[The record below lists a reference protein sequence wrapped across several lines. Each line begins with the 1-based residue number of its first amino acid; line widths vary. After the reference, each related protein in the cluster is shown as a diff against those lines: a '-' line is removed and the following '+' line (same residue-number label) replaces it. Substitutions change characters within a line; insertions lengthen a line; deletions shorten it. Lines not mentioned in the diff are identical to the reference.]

1 MGDSCVSVTRR
12 RWREGRLEG
21 EAIVIARLGRGR
33 RSVQFQGPFFARGV
47 RAEAWSRSGEGWP
60 CYIGG
65 PQTCPTDTSHSTSA
79 GVSRLSSLKQDR
91 QDEQAPHRACAGACR
106 RPRGALRAARVAK
119 QRLNRPHST
128 KTQCDASSGPCARLS
143 PSQRV
148 ALRSRYAL
156 PPLRPATQ
164 QKPPRAAHGSNG
176 GSRPRATQIALPRNG
191 AAGPPALATTLP

>member
-1 MGDSCVSVTRR
+1 MI
-12 RWREGRLEG
+12 RWNATPAFSSR
-21 EAIVIARLGRGR
+21 RGR
-33 RSVQFQGPFFARGV
+33 DWAYKLSVKCRVYNEVALDCDARSLRRAGCGVYYNTTCTIVARSENIYA
-47 RAEAWSRSGEGWP
+47 R
-60 CYIGG
+60 
-65 PQTCPTDTSHSTSA
+65 
-79 GVSRLSSLKQDR
+79 
-91 QDEQAPHRACAGACR
+91 APHRACAGACR

-143 PSQRV
+143 TSQRV

-191 AAGPPALATTLP
+191 MYGPPALATTLP

>member
-1 MGDSCVSVTRR
+1 MFRRDGRLEDSGVERDLSQEGGQAGLRLPCSSISGGLGAVGGRRRAVVFRFGGGRGALRYLYLVDSSGEGSLGDSCVSVTRR

-106 RPRGALRAARVAK
+106 RPRGALRAARV
-119 QRLNRPHST
+119 RCS
-128 KTQCDASSGPCARLS
+128 
-143 PSQRV
+143 V
-148 ALRSRYAL
+148 
-156 PPLRPATQ
+156 
-164 QKPPRAAHGSNG
+164 
-176 GSRPRATQIALPRNG
+176 
-191 AAGPPALATTLP
+191 